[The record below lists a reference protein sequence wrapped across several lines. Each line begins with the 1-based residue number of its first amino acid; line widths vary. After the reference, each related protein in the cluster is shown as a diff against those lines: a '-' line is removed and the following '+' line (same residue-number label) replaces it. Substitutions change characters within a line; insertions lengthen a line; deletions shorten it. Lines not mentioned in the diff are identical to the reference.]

1 MQVLSGMAGHGC
13 AAICQSQNPLE
24 INSRLGIDG
33 RHWADTHV

>member
-13 AAICQSQNPLE
+13 AAICQNPLE